1 MKVIAPVPNSPPRAV
16 GQPKMPSAVDLS
28 KFDNSWYRPGG
39 KVRLL
44 LWYFCNEIL
53 LKSCVPYPSSFK
65 GALLRLF
72 GTRVGRGVVIKPNV
86 NVKYPWLLEI
96 GDCVWL
102 GEGAWIDNLTHVK
115 IGNNVCISQ
124 GAYVL
129 TGNHDYKRPA
139 FDLILKPVVIEDG
152 VWVGARAVICP
163 GVTLGTHSVVT
174 VGAVMTKNA
183 EAFTIYSGNP
193 ATPARRR
200 MMVEAGQVT
209 VS

>member
-1 MKVIAPVPNSPPRAV
+1 
-16 GQPKMPSAVDLS
+16 MPSVDLS
-28 KFDNSWYRPGG
+28 RFDNSWYRPGG
-39 KVRLL
+39 VVRRL
-44 LWYFCNEIL
+44 LWYFCNAAFL
-53 LKSCVPYPSSFK
+53 NSSLPYPSSFK
-65 GALLRLF
+65 GSLLRLF
-72 GTRVGRGVVIKPNV
+72 GARVGRGVVIKPNV
-86 NVKYPWLLEI
+86 NIKYPWFLEV
-96 GDCVWL
+96 GDAVWL
-102 GEGAWIDNLTHVK
+102 GEGAWIDDLTGVK

-174 VGAVMTKNA
+174 AGGVMTRDA
-183 EAFTIYSGNP
+183 EAFTIYTGNP

-200 MMVEAGQVT
+200 VMTEPGQAT